1 MTRRFVAA
9 LLAVFLSAAPEATYA
24 HLVNTGTGPIYDGIA
39 HLFVSLEDLLPVV
52 ALALLAGLKGPQ
64 AGRRVLFT
72 LPLAWWLGGLAGR
85 LMAGSVVDSV
95 VGSLVL
101 SAPLP
106 AGLAALALLV
116 TGGLL
121 AADAHL
127 TAAATT
133 TLALLLGGLQGVL
146 GGLATGADQGSALA
160 LVGTVAAVFVVVALA
175 AGLVVAMKR
184 PWLRL
189 AVRAAGSWI
198 AASGLLLLGWTLS
211 GRA

>member
-1 MTRRFVAA
+1 MTRRFVAV
-9 LLAVFLSAAPEATYA
+9 LVAVLLSAVPEAADA

-39 HLFVSLEDLLPVV
+39 HLFMSFEDLLPVV

-72 LPLAWWLGGLAGR
+72 LPLAWWLGGLVGR
-85 LMAGSVVDSV
+85 ALVGSV
-95 VGSLVL
+95 LL

-106 AGLAALALLV
+106 AGLAALALLI

-133 TLALLLGGLQGVL
+133 TLALLLGGLQGGL
-146 GGLATGADQGSALA
+146 SGLATGAADGSATA

-184 PWLRL
+184 PRMRI

>member
-1 MTRRFVAA
+1 MTRRFVTA
-9 LLAVFLSAAPEATYA
+9 LLAASLSALPAAADA

-39 HLFVSLEDLLPVV
+39 HLFVSFEDLLPVV
-52 ALALLAGLKGPQ
+52 ALALLAGLNGPQ

-85 LMAGSVVDSV
+85 LMMDSL

-106 AGLAALALLV
+106 AGLAALALLA

-121 AADAHL
+121 AADVHL
-127 TAAATT
+127 TAAVTT
-133 TLALLLGGLQGVL
+133 TLALLLGGLKGGL
-146 GGLATGADQGSALA
+146 SGLATGADQASAMA
-160 LVGTVAAVFVVVALA
+160 LVGTVAAVFVVVALV

-184 PWLRL
+184 PWMRVG
-189 AVRAAGSWI
+189 VRASGSWI